1 MFKYLHNFLLLP
13 VAIFFLGCTST
24 APDMS
29 PNREEELSKLLRSLN
44 SAIPFIEAETLAHE
58 IFKKTDKLRKK
69 FKPVSEPH
77 FNNFL
82 INVGVKERGLCYQ
95 WSDAL
100 YIHFLNKN
108 YQHFEFHLLVANK
121 GKYFY
126 EHNVFVIVS
135 KSKNVMEGV
144 IIDPW
149 REPGKLYFS
158 KVNEDKKYEWR
169 HREKRCC
176 QKGK

>member
-1 MFKYLHNFLLLP
+1 MFKYLLSPLLLSLFF
-13 VAIFFLGCTST
+13 VACANTS
-24 APDMS
+24 PDIS
-29 PNREEELSKLLRSLN
+29 QNRVEELSKLLRSLN
-44 SAIPFIEAETLAHE
+44 NSIPPTKAELLSRE
-58 IFKKTDKLRKK
+58 IFKETAKLTKK

-82 INVGVKERGLCYQ
+82 INVGVKDKGLCYQ

-100 YIHFLNKN
+100 YIHFSGKN
-108 YQHFEFHLLVANK
+108 YHDFEFHLLVANK
-121 GKYFY
+121 GEYFY
-126 EHNVFVIVS
+126 EHNVLVVVA
-135 KSKNVMEGV
+135 KGEKVMDGV

-169 HREKRCC
+169 HREKRGC
-176 QKGK
+176 QNGK